1 MYEKSTRIVAD
12 YAFNVGACLVAQTA
26 KNLPSMEET

>member
-1 MYEKSTRIVAD
+1 MKKSTRIVDD

-26 KNLPSMEET
+26 KNLPSVVET